1 MAYPTPLEKSN
12 SAARLARLFAKAM
25 SASQQK
31 STLDAWAFAF
41 DLTES
46 AQGLDLT
53 HEVTEMLVETTREL
67 RSMSTLLA
75 DLGVPEGLL
84 SYYVTYPEQ
93 AMIATNLSAP
103 WGTTIS
109 NYMKGEVL
117 LSLAWYSY
125 ILPEEA
131 STTSTEELIA
141 LTELLAELEETLK
154 APGLP
159 RFIVDTI
166 SKHLAAI
173 RRAIRLCPVKG
184 TRPMKDAA
192 RALITDIQIDQ
203 DEIRSAAESADKT
216 AMNRVAGGLY
226 KVWKKTAE
234 VAGDA
239 EKLMKTGQQL
249 IEVATNVIDKLN

>member
-1 MAYPTPLEKSN
+1 
-12 SAARLARLFAKAM
+12 M
-25 SASQQK
+25 SASHQK

-41 DLTES
+41 DLAES

-53 HEVTEMLVETTREL
+53 HEVTDMLVATTREL
-67 RSMSTLLA
+67 RSMRALLA
-75 DLGVPEGLL
+75 DFGVPESLL

-93 AMIATNLSAP
+93 AMTATNLSAP

-109 NYMKGEVL
+109 NYMKDEVM
-117 LSLAWYSY
+117 LSFAWYSY
-125 ILPEEA
+125 VLPEEA
-131 STTSTEELIA
+131 STTTDEELSA
-141 LTELLAELEETLK
+141 LKELLVELEEALK

-166 SKHLAAI
+166 SKHLEGI
-173 RRAIRLCPVKG
+173 RRAIRLCPVQG
-184 TRPMKDAA
+184 TKPMKDAA

-203 DEIRSAAESADKT
+203 DEIRSAAENADET
-216 AMNRVAGGLY
+216 AMNRLAGGLY

-239 EKLMKTGQQL
+239 EKVIKTGQHL
-249 IEVATNVIDKLN
+249 LEIATKVIDKLN